1 MAAAHRRRMMHR
13 DRQTSGERVRE
24 GWREKEKVDSL
35 REIIYRVSY

>member
-13 DRQTSGERVRE
+13 DRQRDIGRKR
-24 GWREKEKVDSL
+24 GRGREKEKVGSL